1 MDLASPSLACLLWP
15 ASIYLVACHLWS
27 DYLLAVHPTL
37 HILFCDSRAGA
48 ALQSPFL
55 LCQQTSLYIRSLGTP
70 RRMWR
75 GRVEEVIY
83 SMLCFWW
90 SLLQFSFSGDYHFS
104 TILYLSGDTSF
115 RRGHQ
120 SPLHSLGIFRG
131 TASLRPTW
139 YSGTGHPSLPFS
151 SPNVSLFPRL
161 LTLMI
166 PTFLPYFLNSRAG
179 NLCLIDW
186 NSFSLQL
193 TIPHA
198 LLTSL

>member
-1 MDLASPSLACLLWP
+1 MGHLFSLGNVHTLQCERSHSEGLSIGLRKHRCIIELLSQAVWFSVMDLASPSLACLLWP

-104 TILYLSGDTSF
+104 TILYLSGDTPF

-139 YSGTGHPSLPFS
+139 YSGTGHPSLPF
-151 SPNVSLFPRL
+151 
-161 LTLMI
+161 
-166 PTFLPYFLNSRAG
+166 
-179 NLCLIDW
+179 
-186 NSFSLQL
+186 
-193 TIPHA
+193 
-198 LLTSL
+198 